1 MSFSHINWND
11 IFSKEELNFY
21 DKKIEE
27 AEKMNSQNDLDL
39 NYFMN
44 VEKNG
49 LKYIEENI
57 SNEKKKKKHR
67 NNLYKYLKYKFL
79 SNKFEKRK
87 KLLFQ
92 ILYEFYLFLNNIKSM
107 NDLNIISQAKI
118 TFPYSPINKSLN
130 DYSYL
135 SKKLK
140 DLKQLIWKKCG
151 NYILEKRKD
160 IITLLQLPNFILHNE
175 KKILSSKI
183 EKIITIENEI
193 PILEIKEGNNIIY
206 KYLLKSFNDFY
217 DNKIELFNNNLY
229 TIEEIKNIL
238 KLIIYS
244 NKDYLS
250 YQNIKE
256 VFINNLKK
264 YVDLMNI
271 PNEFDNIKD
280 EIEKNSFEEN
290 LIEKLNQSINISNPL
305 NDNKINEKFF
315 LMLMGICLIMKGLL
329 MYKDNK
335 YIFVDNLQCI
345 SQEKQFLNNFFNY
358 IDNYIYSKSNLEKI
372 CYKTDFILENLIFSN
387 LIKSYT
393 KVLYDE
399 NNKGKKII
407 TFEQIYELLNISK
420 LLKQTNQI
428 EKINISNNNEINT
441 SNIIFFDSYS
451 KEDSKKLE
459 NLFSN
464 FINHNSSL
472 FIFSTQKE
480 SFLPS
485 IENSIKIT
493 TYKSSIQNENKNI
506 IKDFKFGSFFSKIK
520 NTFSSI
526 GHKIISTDN
535 YLDNLTLNNLT
546 IQPHEPFNSYINLC
560 ICISGFFLPEN
571 KNFENIFENILLTKK
586 NIDYYYY
593 NWQDD
598 DNFYKTGIAKNTI
611 GYLQNFFSQ
620 NSSQKAYSDIN
631 DENIHKMVK
640 INKKI
645 SKLYG
650 KFLAYIISSKMIFKF
665 QTISLIGF
673 SLGCNVIK
681 FCLKELNKIRNS
693 GINNI
698 NNIINNIIFIGGG
711 CKFSENEKHKEMFS
725 LISGKVI
732 NVYCD
737 NDELI
742 KKYYSEKS
750 IGIRKILD
758 IENKDKKIYYPK
770 IENVNLSFY
779 KIREQDY
786 KFEIP
791 KLIYELI
798 ES

>member
-1 MSFSHINWND
+1 MSFSLINWNEV
-11 IFSKEELNFY
+11 FSKEELDFY
-21 DKKIEE
+21 NKKIEE

-44 VEKNG
+44 VEKHG
-49 LKYIEENI
+49 LKYIEENVK
-57 SNEKKKKKHR
+57 NEDKKKHR
-67 NNLYKYLKYKFL
+67 NNLFEYLKYKFL
-79 SNKFEKRK
+79 TNKFDKRK
-87 KLLFQ
+87 KLLLQ
-92 ILYEFYLFLNNIKSM
+92 IQYEFYLFLNNIKSM
-107 NDLNIISQAKI
+107 NDINIITQGKI
-118 TFPYSPINKSLN
+118 NFSYSSNNKSLN
-130 DYSYL
+130 DYNL
-135 SKKLK
+135 LLKNLK
-140 DLKQLIWKKCG
+140 DLKQLTWKKCG

-160 IITLLQLPNFILHNE
+160 IITLLQLPNFILRNE

-183 EKIITIENEI
+183 EKIISIEKEI

-206 KYLLKSFNDFY
+206 KFLLKSFNDFFN
-217 DNKIELFNNNLY
+217 DEIEIFNNDLY
-229 TIEEIKNIL
+229 TPETIKNIL

-271 PNEFDNIKD
+271 SNEYDNLKN
-280 EIEKNSFEEN
+280 EIEKDSFEEN
-290 LIEKLNQSINISNPL
+290 LIEKLDESINISNPL
-305 NDNKINEKFF
+305 IDNKINEKFY
-315 LMLMGICLIMKGLL
+315 LMLMGISLIMKGLL

-335 YIFVDNLQCI
+335 HIFVDNLQCI

-358 IDNYIYSKSNLEKI
+358 IDNYIYSKSNIEKI
-372 CYKTDFILENLIFSN
+372 CSKTDFILENLIFSN

-407 TFEQIYELLNISK
+407 TFERIYELLNISK
-420 LLKQTNQI
+420 LLK
-428 EKINISNNNEINT
+428 NNNIIENINT
-441 SNIIFFDSYS
+441 SIDNQIDTSNIKLFDSYS
-451 KEDSKKLE
+451 NEESKKLE
-459 NLFSN
+459 NHFSN
-464 FINHNSSL
+464 FINNNSSL

-485 IENSIKIT
+485 IENSMKIT
-493 TYKSSIQNENKNI
+493 TYKSSIQNENKNV

-546 IQPHEPFNSYINLC
+546 IQPHEPFNSYTNIC

-571 KNFENIFENILLTKK
+571 QKFENIFENILLTKK

-620 NSSQKAYSDIN
+620 NSSQKNYSDIN
-631 DENIHKMVK
+631 DENIYKMVK

-681 FCLKELNKIRNS
+681 FCLKELNKIKNS
-693 GINNI
+693 GVNNI

-711 CKFSENEKHKEMFS
+711 CKFSENDKHKEMFS

-758 IENKDKKIYYPK
+758 IENNDKKIYYPK
-770 IENVNLSFY
+770 IENVNLSYF
-779 KIREQDY
+779 KIKEQDY

-791 KLIYELI
+791 KLIYDLI
-798 ES
+798 EN

>member
-1 MSFSHINWND
+1 MND
-11 IFSKEELNFY
+11 I
-21 DKKIEE
+21 
-27 AEKMNSQNDLDL
+27 
-39 NYFMN
+39 
-44 VEKNG
+44 
-49 LKYIEENI
+49 
-57 SNEKKKKKHR
+57 
-67 NNLYKYLKYKFL
+67 
-79 SNKFEKRK
+79 
-87 KLLFQ
+87 
-92 ILYEFYLFLNNIKSM
+92 
-107 NDLNIISQAKI
+107 NIITQGKI
-118 TFPYSPINKSLN
+118 NFSYSSNNKSLN
-130 DYSYL
+130 DYNL
-135 SKKLK
+135 LLKNLK
-140 DLKQLIWKKCG
+140 DLKQLTWKKCG

-160 IITLLQLPNFILHNE
+160 IITLLQLPNFILRNE

-183 EKIITIENEI
+183 EKIISIEKEI

-206 KYLLKSFNDFY
+206 KFLLKSFNDFFN
-217 DNKIELFNNNLY
+217 DEIEIFNNDLY
-229 TIEEIKNIL
+229 TPETIKNIL

-271 PNEFDNIKD
+271 SNEYDNLKN
-280 EIEKNSFEEN
+280 EIEKDSFEEN
-290 LIEKLNQSINISNPL
+290 LIEKLDESINISNPL
-305 NDNKINEKFF
+305 IDNKINEKFY
-315 LMLMGICLIMKGLL
+315 LMLMGISLIMKGLL

-335 YIFVDNLQCI
+335 HIFVDKLQCI

-358 IDNYIYSKSNLEKI
+358 IDNYIYSKSNIEKI
-372 CYKTDFILENLIFSN
+372 CSKTDFILENLIFSN

-407 TFEQIYELLNISK
+407 TFERIYELLNISK
-420 LLKQTNQI
+420 LLK
-428 EKINISNNNEINT
+428 NNNIIENINT
-441 SNIIFFDSYS
+441 SIDNQIDTSNIKLFDSYS
-451 KEDSKKLE
+451 NEESKKLE
-459 NLFSN
+459 NHFSN
-464 FINHNSSL
+464 FINNNSSL

-485 IENSIKIT
+485 IENSMKIT
-493 TYKSSIQNENKNI
+493 TYKSSIQNENKNV

-546 IQPHEPFNSYINLC
+546 IQPHEPFNSYTNIC

-571 KNFENIFENILLTKK
+571 QKFENIFENILLTKK

-620 NSSQKAYSDIN
+620 NSSQKNYSDIN
-631 DENIHKMVK
+631 DENIYKMVK

-681 FCLKELNKIRNS
+681 FCLKELNKIKNS
-693 GINNI
+693 GVNNI

-711 CKFSENEKHKEMFS
+711 CKFSENDKHKEMFS

-758 IENKDKKIYYPK
+758 IENNDKKIYYPK
-770 IENVNLSFY
+770 IENVNLSYF
-779 KIREQDY
+779 KIKEQDY

-791 KLIYELI
+791 KLIYDLI
-798 ES
+798 EN

>member
-1 MSFSHINWND
+1 
-11 IFSKEELNFY
+11 
-21 DKKIEE
+21 
-27 AEKMNSQNDLDL
+27 
-39 NYFMN
+39 
-44 VEKNG
+44 
-49 LKYIEENI
+49 
-57 SNEKKKKKHR
+57 
-67 NNLYKYLKYKFL
+67 
-79 SNKFEKRK
+79 
-87 KLLFQ
+87 
-92 ILYEFYLFLNNIKSM
+92 M

-140 DLKQLIWKKCG
+140 DLKQLIWKKSG

-183 EKIITIENEI
+183 EKIISIENEI

-206 KYLLKSFNDFY
+206 KFLFKSFNDFY

-428 EKINISNNNEINT
+428 ENINISNNNEINT
-441 SNIIFFDSYS
+441 SNIIYFDSYS

-737 NDELI
+737 NDKLI